1 MKMLKIMSLVMG
13 VLVAAA
19 IAVTP
24 LAAMAET
31 QQSPPRGEITL
42 SQEQRVKFNEIREQT
57 IAKIAQVLTPAQMD
71 QFKKNGPRGLTD
83 LSGTQKT
90 QLQKIFESYLDSIK
104 GILTKEQ
111 LQQIEQSRPKQ

>member
-1 MKMLKIMSLVMG
+1 MKMLKIMPLIMG
-13 VLVAAA
+13 VFVTAA

-31 QQSPPRGEITL
+31 QQPSSRGEITL
-42 SQEQRVKFNEIREQT
+42 SQEQQAKFKEIRAQT
-57 IAKIAQVLTPAQMD
+57 ISKIAQVLTPAQMD
-71 QFKKNGPRGLTD
+71 DFKKKGPQGLTN

-90 QLQKIFESYLDSIK
+90 QLQQIFQSYLKSIE

-111 LQQIEQSRPKQ
+111 LQQIEQARPKQ